1 MPELGTDID
10 ATLQRAA
17 QLAAEYL
24 TSHQDRTIPVAR
36 PLPPAELLSVMDL
49 SLREKGRPFAELTSD
64 MEEVLTHSVRTGH
77 PRFFNQLFGGWDP
90 ASILGEWIAALINT
104 SMYTYEA
111 APVATLMEV
120 EIIRRMNQMVGF
132 DKGEGVFAP
141 GGSSSN
147 LMATL
152 AARHRKFPH
161 AKKEGHRVE
170 DRPVLFLSTEAHYSV
185 LRAATIMGLG
195 LNAAVEVPC
204 DQDGRMIPEALGLAI
219 EESIAS
225 GKTPFFVNATAGT
238 TVAGAFDPIDKLA
251 DITDKHGLWLHVD
264 ASLGGTVLFSNRHR
278 SLMAGVERADSVTWN
293 PHKLMGV
300 PLACS
305 ATLMREPGI
314 LRATN
319 AMDADYL
326 FHGKSD
332 TCYDLGDMSL
342 QCGRRVD
349 ALKLWFSWQAHGDSG
364 FAQRV
369 DHLFKMTARFR
380 EKVEARSGFEL
391 VREPQSI
398 NVCFR
403 YVPDRLRSLSGER
416 RRDAVATCTTHVR
429 AQMTEQGQFLLN
441 YATVDGSPAY
451 RMVLVNTKTT
461 EEDMAALLD
470 EIERLSEDI

>member
-1 MPELGTDID
+1 MSQLGTEID

-24 TSHQDRTIPVAR
+24 ASHQDRSIPVAR
-36 PLPPAELLSVMDL
+36 PLPPSELLAVMNL
-49 SLREKGRPFAELTSD
+49 SLREQGRPFAELTSD

-120 EIIRRMNQMVGF
+120 EIIRRMNELVGF
-132 DKGEGVFAP
+132 EKGEGVFAP

-152 AARHRKFPH
+152 AARQRKFPH
-161 AKKEGHRVE
+161 AKKEGHRAE
-170 DRPVLFLSTEAHYSV
+170 DKPALFLSTEAHYSV
-185 LRAATIMGLG
+185 LRAASIMGLG

-204 DQDGRMIPEALGLAI
+204 DAEGRMIPEALELAI
-219 EESIAS
+219 EESLAA
-225 GKTPFFVNATAGT
+225 GQTPFFVNATAGT
-238 TVAGAFDPIDKLA
+238 TVAGAFDPISQLA

-278 SLMAGVERADSVTWN
+278 QLMAGVERADYVTWN

-305 ATLMREPGI
+305 ATLMREPGV

-332 TCYDLGDMSL
+332 TCYDLGDLSL

-369 DHLFKMTARFR
+369 DHLFEMAAHFR
-380 EKVEARSGFEL
+380 ENLVARDGFEL

-398 NVCFR
+398 SVCFR
-403 YVPDRLRSLSGER
+403 YIPERLRSLTGES
-416 RRDAVATCTTHVR
+416 RRDAVSTCTTRVR
-429 AQMTEQGQFLLN
+429 AQMTEQGRFLLN

-451 RMVLVNTKTT
+451 RMVLVNARTT
-461 EEDMAALLD
+461 EEDMTALLD